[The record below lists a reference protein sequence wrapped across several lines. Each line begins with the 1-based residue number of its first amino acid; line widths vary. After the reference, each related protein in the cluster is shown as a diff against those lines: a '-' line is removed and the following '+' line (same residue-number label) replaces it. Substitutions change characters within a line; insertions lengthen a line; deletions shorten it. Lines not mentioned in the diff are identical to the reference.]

1 MTYLVYRLGFEAC
14 KDLQGHEWKRRR
26 EVVEATGL
34 SFRMARELCKHDH
47 ALHML
52 RERETET
59 KSEAAAVV
67 GEESGE

>member
-26 EVVEATGL
+26 EAVEATGL

-47 ALHML
+47 TLHML
-52 RERETET
+52 RERVTET
-59 KSEAAAVV
+59 KSEPEAVV
-67 GEESGE
+67 AEESVA